1 MYCTGEAKGRDA
13 PSVALLRIIISLA
26 SSERCSDG
34 WDARGKKK
42 GMRQRASCLAT
53 PANDA
58 RFSILPR
65 SPHHSRA
72 LLPIEEKKK
81 ALRPRRLPRSPG
93 VGPLDCFTIRRRRRA
108 VSASRTQLR
117 WAFAPTTSLPLRRR
131 ASSPSRSGFS
141 PSLPCCLRA
150 PSRSVDPP
158 AAGDEAT
165 ACSVQVRRKQ

>member
-81 ALRPRRLPRSPG
+81 SP
-93 VGPLDCFTIRRRRRA
+93 
-108 VSASRTQLR
+108 S
-117 WAFAPTTSLPLRRR
+117 
-131 ASSPSRSGFS
+131 SSPIAAIAWSRPARLLHHSAETPCSERVSHAAAMGVRSDDVAAAAS
-141 PSLPCCLRA
+141 PSLVSEPQRLFAFVAVLFASTEQER
-150 PSRSVDPP
+150 RS
-158 AAGDEAT
+158 AG
-165 ACSVQVRRKQ
+165 CR